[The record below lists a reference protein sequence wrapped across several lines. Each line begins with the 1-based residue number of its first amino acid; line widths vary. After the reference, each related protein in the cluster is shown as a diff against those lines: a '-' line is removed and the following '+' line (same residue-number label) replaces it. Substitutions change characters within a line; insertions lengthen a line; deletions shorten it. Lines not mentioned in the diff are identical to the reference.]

1 MPTILQHRRGTTSQ
15 NNAFTGALGEI
26 SVDTDLDTLRVHD
39 GTTAGGFQITQNAA
53 TQTLTNKT
61 LTTPVI
67 TEIDS
72 GSTITLDATTD
83 IVLDAGGADI
93 ILKDDG
99 TTFGGLT
106 NTSAN
111 LIIKSGT
118 TTMLT
123 GSGANATFAGN
134 LTVSGDLDVTGDFDM
149 SDANLNNVGSISLDS
164 ITGDADANTSI
175 TFSGSDVIT
184 IATGGSTAATF
195 NASQVL
201 TLSGNMVIPDDGTIG
216 SASDTNAIAIS
227 SGGVVAISATTASTN
242 STSGALTVAG
252 GAGIAADLG
261 VGDDLRLISDSA
273 ILSFGADSE
282 IALTHVHNTGLLLT
296 DSGGS
301 PTLQLTDAGESIS
314 SDGSKLILTSNS
326 VAFSLPTAD
335 GNAGQ
340 FLKTNG
346 SAVLSFDTVSSAA
359 DDLTAGDAAVTITT
373 SSGNITID
381 AAANDSDLI
390 IKGTD
395 NNADITMATF
405 DGSDAGTLILNHDLE
420 LGTDGS
426 IIKFGA
432 DNEIA
437 LTHVADSG
445 LLLTDSGGG
454 PTLQLTDANESIS
467 SDGSNLILTSGGT
480 AFTIPASD
488 GNANQVLAT
497 NGSGVLSF
505 ATASA
510 NTPSSADGQALGSAS
525 LEWSD
530 LFLAD
535 GGTVTF
541 GNDQDVILT
550 HVADVGLT
558 LSHVATA
565 DNKPI
570 VLQLKSEEDDIAANE
585 IIASLEFA
593 AGDSDGTDGAT
604 VAAGI
609 HAIAEGTFSA
619 SANATKLVFTTG
631 VSETAA
637 ASATAKMTLSSVG
650 LLTVADDIMIKDGGT
665 IGVASTN
672 DAITISSAG
681 IVTFKDD
688 ILIKDGGTIG
698 AASAT
703 TAITIAS
710 SGIVTLVDDLIL
722 KDAATI
728 GVASSTSA
736 ITIAST
742 GIVSF
747 VDDIIIK
754 DAGTI
759 GSASAATAITIA
771 SSGIVTLVDD
781 LILKDAA
788 TIGVTSSTS
797 AISIASTGIVTF
809 VDDILIKDAGTIGSA
824 SDPDAIAI
832 GSDGDVTLTQDLEL
846 QHDGAI
852 LSFGA
857 DDEVSLTHVHDA
869 GLLLNSTNKIQFND
883 ASQFIHAPSN
893 AILDIAAT
901 DEIELTATTVDV
913 VGAFDVTG
921 ASTVVALTA
930 TGLVTAGAKID
941 LNGTEL
947 ILDANGNTS
956 ITADTDDQIDIRIA
970 GADDFTFTANT
981 FTAVSGSTIAAQALT
996 ATTITASGIIKTDDS
1011 TAATSTTDG
1020 SLQTD
1025 GGLSVVLDA
1034 VIGDDIIMISDAAQ
1048 IAFGVN
1054 SEITLAHVHNVGL
1067 TLTHATAGD
1076 NLPIVLQ
1083 LKSEEDIIVA
1093 NEVIASIEFAAGDSD
1108 GTDGATVAAG
1118 IHAIA
1123 EDTFSASANATKL
1136 VFTTGVSETAA
1147 SSATAKMTLSSAGLL
1162 TIADDF
1168 VIKDGGTI
1176 GTATDADAITI
1187 AEAGGC
1193 TFSQTIVASNGLTGT
1208 ASAAVYG
1215 DLAEKYIGDQT
1226 YSPGTVMQVGGTEE
1240 ITAASASS
1248 AYVAGVI
1255 STLPGF
1261 LMNSELENGQE
1272 LAFVG
1277 RVPTRVTGSITK
1289 GQPVFADNG
1298 GVASNTANGPLVG
1311 LALESSSNSDEKLI
1325 ECMLKV

>member
-111 LIIKSGT
+111 VIIKSGT

-149 SDANLNNVGSISLDS
+149 SDANLTNVGSISLDS

-175 TFSGSDVIT
+175 TFSGSDIIT

-201 TLSGNMVIPDDGTIG
+201 TLSGNMIIPDAGTIGSASDTNAISISSGGVVAVTATTANTSASNGALTVAGGLGVAADASVGDDLRLISDAAVLSFGADSDVTLTHVADTGILLNSTMAIQFNDASQFINAPSATVLDINATDEIELNATLVDVNANLDVSGTYTGAGLMTTGGNIVIPDAGTIG

-301 PTLQLTDAGESIS
+301 PTLQLTDAGESVS

-497 NGSGVLSF
+497 DGNGVLSF
-505 ATASA
+505 ATSSA

-857 DDEVSLTHVHDA
+857 DDEVSLTHVHDT

-901 DEIELTATTVDV
+901 DEIELTATLIEV
-913 VGAFDVTG
+913 VGNATVSGTLGVTG
-921 ASTVVALTA
+921 
-930 TGLVTAGAKID
+930 
-941 LNGTEL
+941 
-947 ILDANGNTS
+947 
-956 ITADTDDQIDIRIA
+956 IA
-970 GADDFTFTANT
+970 TFT
-981 FTAVSGSTIAAQALT
+981 
-996 ATTITASGIIKTDDS
+996 
-1011 TAATSTTDG
+1011 
-1020 SLQTD
+1020 
-1025 GGLSVVLDA
+1025 
-1034 VIGDDIIMISDAAQ
+1034 DDIII
-1048 IAFGVN
+1048 
-1054 SEITLAHVHNVGL
+1054 
-1067 TLTHATAGD
+1067 GD
-1076 NLPIVLQ
+1076 GKTI
-1083 LKSEEDIIVA
+1083 
-1093 NEVIASIEFAAGDSD
+1093 G
-1108 GTDGATVAAG
+1108 
-1118 IHAIA
+1118 
-1123 EDTFSASANATKL
+1123 SASATTAITIASTGIVTLVDDLILKDAATI
-1136 VFTTGVSETAA
+1136 GVA
-1147 SSATAKMTLSSAGLL
+1147 SSTSAI
-1162 TIADDF
+1162 TIASSGIVSFVDDIT
-1168 VIKDGGTI
+1168 IKNGGTI
-1176 GTATDADAITI
+1176 GTASDADSITI
-1187 AEAGGC
+1187 AAAGGC
-1193 TFSQTIVASNGLTGT
+1193 TFSQTIVASGGLTGT

>member
-1 MPTILQHRRGTTSQ
+1 MPSVLQLRRGTTSQ
-15 NNAFTGALGEI
+15 NNSFTGAVGEL
-26 SVDTDLDTLRVHD
+26 SYDTEVDTIRVHD
-39 GTTAGGFQITQNAA
+39 GSTAGGFAITSIAG

-61 LTTPVI
+61 LTSPIINTGTFGTSILPV
-67 TEIDS
+67 S
-72 GSTITLDATTD
+72 A
-83 IVLDAGGADI
+83 
-93 ILKDDG
+93 DG
-99 TTFGGLT
+99 TTLGSATKEFSDLFLADAATIQFGNDQDVILTHVADTGL
-106 NTSAN
+106 
-111 LIIKSGT
+111 LLSGT
-118 TTMLT
+118 NVIQFNDA
-123 GSGANATFAGN
+123 SQNIGAPSNAILDINATDEIELNATLVDINANVEISGTATTTGVHTFTATPVFSSDITLSDDLN
-134 LTVSGDLDVTGDFDM
+134 LTSDGAIVTF
-149 SDANLNNVGSISLDS
+149 GS
-164 ITGDADANTSI
+164 
-175 TFSGSDVIT
+175 
-184 IATGGSTAATF
+184 
-195 NASQVL
+195 
-201 TLSGNMVIPDDGTIG
+201 
-216 SASDTNAIAIS
+216 
-227 SGGVVAISATTASTN
+227 
-242 STSGALTVAG
+242 
-252 GAGIAADLG
+252 
-261 VGDDLRLISDSA
+261 
-273 ILSFGADSE
+273 DSE

-296 DSGGS
+296 DSSGS
-301 PTLQLTDAGESIS
+301 PTLQLTDAGESVS

-497 NGSGVLSF
+497 DGNGVLSF
-505 ATASA
+505 ATSSA

-869 GLLLNSTNKIQFND
+869 GLLLNSTMKLQFRDD
-883 ASQFIHAPSN
+883 AIHISSTADGDLS
-893 AILDIAAT
+893 IAAD
-901 DEIELTATTVDV
+901 DEIDLTSTLIDV
-913 VGAFDVTG
+913 NGNLDVSGTYTG
-921 ASTVVALTA
+921 AGLMTTGGNIIIPNAGNIGSVGDTDATA
-930 TGLVTAGAKID
+930 IA
-941 LNGTEL
+941 
-947 ILDANGNTS
+947 ANG
-956 ITADTDDQIDIRIA
+956 
-970 GADDFTFTANT
+970 
-981 FTAVSGSTIAAQALT
+981 
-996 ATTITASGIIKTDDS
+996 
-1011 TAATSTTDG
+1011 
-1020 SLQTD
+1020 
-1025 GGLSVVLDA
+1025 VV
-1034 VIGDDIIMISDAAQ
+1034 
-1048 IAFGVN
+1048 
-1054 SEITLAHVHNVGL
+1054 
-1067 TLTHATAGD
+1067 
-1076 NLPIVLQ
+1076 
-1083 LKSEEDIIVA
+1083 
-1093 NEVIASIEFAAGDSD
+1093 
-1108 GTDGATVAAG
+1108 
-1118 IHAIA
+1118 
-1123 EDTFSASANATKL
+1123 TFSQAI
-1136 VFTTGVSETAA
+1136 TGQA
-1147 SSATAKMTLSSAGLL
+1147 SSALYA
-1162 TIADDF
+1162 
-1168 VIKDGGTI
+1168 
-1176 GTATDADAITI
+1176 
-1187 AEAGGC
+1187 
-1193 TFSQTIVASNGLTGT
+1193 
-1208 ASAAVYG
+1208 
-1215 DLAEKYIGDQT
+1215 DLAEMYDSDETI
-1226 YSPGTVMQVGGTEE
+1226 PEGTVVMFAGAGKLKACD
-1240 ITAASASS
+1240 AANCTR
-1248 AYVAGVI
+1248 VAGIV
-1255 STLPGF
+1255 STDPAY
-1261 LMNSELENGQE
+1261 LMNSSQE
-1272 LAFVG
+1272 GVALALAG
-1277 RVPTRVTGSITK
+1277 RVPCKVIGPVQAGDLMVSAGNGLAKAFDADI
-1289 GQPVFADNG
+1289 GQPLMGSVIGKAIEDNAQG
-1298 GVASNTANGPLVG
+1298 EGVIEV
-1311 LALESSSNSDEKLI
+1311 LA
-1325 ECMLKV
+1325 MMM

>member
-901 DEIELTATTVDV
+901 DEIELTATLIEV
-913 VGAFDVTG
+913 VGNATVSGTLGVTG
-921 ASTVVALTA
+921 
-930 TGLVTAGAKID
+930 
-941 LNGTEL
+941 
-947 ILDANGNTS
+947 
-956 ITADTDDQIDIRIA
+956 IA
-970 GADDFTFTANT
+970 TFT
-981 FTAVSGSTIAAQALT
+981 
-996 ATTITASGIIKTDDS
+996 
-1011 TAATSTTDG
+1011 
-1020 SLQTD
+1020 
-1025 GGLSVVLDA
+1025 
-1034 VIGDDIIMISDAAQ
+1034 DDIII
-1048 IAFGVN
+1048 
-1054 SEITLAHVHNVGL
+1054 
-1067 TLTHATAGD
+1067 GD
-1076 NLPIVLQ
+1076 GKTI
-1083 LKSEEDIIVA
+1083 
-1093 NEVIASIEFAAGDSD
+1093 G
-1108 GTDGATVAAG
+1108 
-1118 IHAIA
+1118 
-1123 EDTFSASANATKL
+1123 SASATTAITIASTGIVTLVDDLILKDAATI
-1136 VFTTGVSETAA
+1136 GVA
-1147 SSATAKMTLSSAGLL
+1147 SSTSAI
-1162 TIADDF
+1162 TIASSGIVSFVDDIT
-1168 VIKDGGTI
+1168 IKNGGTI
-1176 GTATDADAITI
+1176 GTATTAAALTI
-1187 AEAGGC
+1187 AAAGGC
-1193 TFSQTIVASNGLTGT
+1193 TFSQTIVASGGLTGT